1 MFEKSKAKEGPLEG
15 QLVLNIVIEWDFML
29 IVHPAKRVSI
39 FLSSYHWQCGSEVK
53 SWYEVTTI
61 GRHNLI

>member
-39 FLSSYHWQCGSEVK
+39 FLSSYH
-53 SWYEVTTI
+53 
-61 GRHNLI
+61 